1 MIAIERIPN
10 FCDFNREPMKWVS
23 IEEFL
28 ADKFLSTW
36 FEIVENITKIDLVK
50 MKYRATNNEFELVL
64 FTKDSRRHIA
74 SIYLQEGDKK
84 ENIIEKIKA
93 KLP

>member
-1 MIAIERIPN
+1 MIAVERIPN
-10 FCDFNREPMKWVS
+10 FIDFNRKPIKWNT

-36 FEIVENITKIDLVK
+36 FEIFENITEIDLVK
-50 MKYRATNNEFELVL
+50 RKYRNNEFELVL
-64 FTKDSRRHIA
+64 FTKDSRVHIA
-74 SIYLQEGDKK
+74 RIYLQEGDNKK
-84 ENIIEKIKA
+84 NIIEKIKS

>member
-10 FCDFNREPMKWVS
+10 FCEFNREPMKWS
-23 IEEFL
+23 TIEEFL
-28 ADKFLSTW
+28 ADKFLATW

-50 MKYRATNNEFELVL
+50 MKFRANDNEFELVL
-64 FTKDSRRHIA
+64 FTKDRRSHIA
-74 SIYLQEGDKK
+74 FVYLQEGDNKK
-84 ENIIEKIKA
+84 NIIEKIKA